1 MPLLRCFEMRR
12 VELVMKFSAKSI
24 FAINPATITICS
36 VLLVLALFLV
46 GTPILDMVELKTYD
60 LRFLSRGAIGG
71 STVVALALVDEK
83 SLNTEGRWPWPRSKI
98 ARLLDILSADG
109 AKVVG
114 FDIGFLEPDENSEL
128 GFINQLVR
136 EVETLSINDGK
147 LGAFVEEARKN
158 ADNDRALAGSIKNS
172 SARVVLGY
180 FFHMTEAELGYRI
193 DQSRIDEQLKRI
205 KNSKYPLVM
214 YEKGV
219 DSAPFLKAYAP
230 EPNLEML
237 TSVAGSSGYYDAIND
252 VDGVLRWMPLIIQCG
267 RDIFP
272 PLSLLCAWNFLDRPQ
287 MVVKVTRQGVE
298 GIRMGNRF
306 IPTDESG
313 QLLINYLG
321 PPKTFPHYS
330 ISDILRGKI
339 PAGTFENKIVL
350 VGATA
355 MGTYDM
361 RATPVSPQFPG
372 VEIHANMVE
381 NILDQN
387 FLSKPNWSKIYDLF
401 AIIVMGLLP
410 ALVLPL
416 VSPVRGLIL
425 AVALFAAHL
434 LTSRFLFV
442 NYRVWLNIVYPLLA
456 LSTTY
461 VGITVYH
468 YVTEERERKKIK
480 STFKHYVSPVVIEEM
495 LKNPD
500 RLKLGGEEKVL
511 TVLFSDIEGF
521 TTYSE
526 RYSPEQMVSILS
538 DYYNEMTEEVFTQ
551 NGMLKE
557 YVGDEL
563 MAIFGAPLE
572 QADHAKHA
580 CAAAIAMRERRRQL
594 RTEWVD
600 MGRPLLRARTGIN
613 SGPML
618 VGNIGSSYRFS
629 YGVLGDHVNLGSRL
643 EGLNKMYG
651 TEILIG
657 ENTARLVGGAFLL
670 REIDMVQVKGRRQ
683 PVRIYELLDRAGI
696 KFAGEREEMLDSYAA
711 GLEAYRRQLW
721 TDALGH
727 FQTCSRILPEDG
739 PARVM
744 ADRCRIYLVS
754 PPPQDWNGVFEHKT
768 K

>member
-1 MPLLRCFEMRR
+1 MR
-12 VELVMKFSAKSI
+12 FSVKSI
-24 FAINPATITICS
+24 LVINPATITVCS
-36 VLLVLALFLV
+36 VLIVSMLFLA

-71 STVVALALVDEK
+71 STAVALALVDEK
-83 SLNTEGRWPWPRSKI
+83 SLSTEGRWPWPRSKI

-128 GFINQLVR
+128 GFITQLMR
-136 EVETLSINDGK
+136 KMEILSIKGGK
-147 LGAFVEEARKN
+147 LEAFVEEARKN
-158 ADNDRALAGSIKNS
+158 ADNDRALADSIKNS

-180 FFHMTEAELGYRI
+180 FFHMTEADLGYRI
-193 DQSRIDEQLKRI
+193 DQARIDEQLKRI

-214 YEKGV
+214 YERGA

-230 EPNLEML
+230 ESDLEML
-237 TSVAGSSGYYDAIND
+237 TAVAGSSGHYGVRSDP
-252 VDGVLRWMPLIIQCG
+252 DGVVRWMPLIIQCG

-272 PLSLLCAWNFLDRPQ
+272 PLSLLCAWDYLERPQ
-287 MVVKVTRQGVE
+287 MVVRVARQGVE

-313 QLLINYLG
+313 QLLINYFG
-321 PPKTFPHYS
+321 PPRTFPHYS

-355 MGTYDM
+355 MGTFDM
-361 RATPVSPQFPG
+361 KSTPVSPQFPG
-372 VEIHANMVE
+372 VEIHANVIE
-381 NILDQN
+381 NILDRN
-387 FLSKPNWSKIYDLF
+387 FMSKPNWSKIFDLF

-410 ALVLPL
+410 ALVLPRL
-416 VSPVRGLIL
+416 SAVRGLIF
-425 AVALFAAHL
+425 AAALFAAQL
-434 LTSRFLFV
+434 MTTRFLFV
-442 NYRVWLNIVYPLLA
+442 NYRVWLNVVYPLLA

-461 VGITVYH
+461 VGVTVYH

-480 STFKHYVSPVVIEEM
+480 STFKHYVSPIVIEEM

-500 RLKLGGEEKVL
+500 RLKLGGEEKIL
-511 TVLFSDIEGF
+511 TVLFSDLEGF
-521 TTYSE
+521 TSYSE
-526 RYSPEQMVSILS
+526 RYSPNQMISILS
-538 DYYNEMTEEVFTQ
+538 DYYNEMTEEVFAHS
-551 NGMLKE
+551 GMLKE

-572 QADHAKHA
+572 QADHAKLA

-594 RTEWVD
+594 RTEWLE
-600 MGRPLLRARTGIN
+600 MGRPALRARTGIN

-618 VGNIGSSYRFS
+618 VGNIGSRYRLS
-629 YGVLGDHVNLGSRL
+629 YGALGDHVNLGSRL

-657 ENTARLVGGAFLL
+657 ENTAGLVEGAFLL
-670 REIDMVQVKGRRQ
+670 REIDMVLVKGRKQ
-683 PVRIYELLDRAGI
+683 PVRIYELLDKVGI
-696 KFAGEREEMLDSYAA
+696 KFSGEKEQLLLLYAA
-711 GLEAYRRQLW
+711 GLGAYRRQLW
-721 TDALGH
+721 TEALEH
-727 FQTCSRILPEDG
+727 FQECSRILPEDG
-739 PARVM
+739 PSGVM
-744 ADRCRIYLVS
+744 AERCLIYLDS
-754 PPPQDWNGVFEHKT
+754 PPPQDWDGVFEHKS